1 MKGILQV
8 VTYFLLG
15 GLGSITVSWAQ
26 SSTWQAV
33 KRTGKGDIV
42 VYHNPVRDFFEVDN
56 DKNYKGI
63 EYDLLTNFVAF
74 TEKKYGVK
82 IKVKFK
88 LFDSFAQL
96 YDSILVAPSGVFA
109 VSSMSI
115 TPKRLRVLK
124 FSPPYM
130 RDTEVIVSSKQLPNI
145 TDTADFVKQ
154 FKGMTAVVVR
164 NTTYEE
170 NLKKL
175 KKSILPNLKIAY
187 VANTAA
193 VRERLQTEP
202 NVISYAQITMYLR
215 FRKAG
220 VLIDRQNLFKVDKI
234 GKGVAFST
242 KSDWDEPVQ
251 LFFNAPSFR
260 PMINQIIKKYLG
272 ENEKALFWAVNS
284 NNPNVQELA
293 LINKE
298 KELQDLE
305 ILRQQNTINSQKDFR
320 NYLIAGLILVLSVA
334 FTLYYLFQNKKRT
347 NNLLKQ
353 KNNEI
358 SEQREQLKKQTDALK
373 FIAEELESQRDTIE
387 DTNKL
392 LSHKNKKITD
402 SIRSAEAIQQAILPL
417 DARLRE
423 NFTDH
428 FVFYKPKD
436 IVSGDFYWLSDVQT
450 KKSDTQTDDKT
461 LQFSTPSSVPF
472 DPLSGYSNSPEEGL
486 DTQYCFIAVVDCTGH
501 GVPGAFMSMMGF
513 AYLNQTVNE
522 HKVLDPAQ
530 ILQTLHSEIH
540 QGLKQSETNNDEGMD
555 ICLCRIEQ
563 KLDGS
568 YEVLFAGAKRPLYY
582 VKNGQLHEVRGNAA
596 SIGGWQKQMQ
606 KSFENNSVYLN
617 KGDLLYLSTD
627 GYIDTPNPERKN
639 FSTVKFKELLQEN
652 FRLPL
657 SKQKDVFEQALLNHQ
672 QDADQRDD
680 ITLIGVKF

>member
-33 KRTGKGDIV
+33 KRTGKGEIV

-56 DKNYKGI
+56 GKNYKGI

-563 KLDGS
+563 KLDGG
-568 YEVLFAGAKRPLYY
+568 YEILFAGAKRPLYY

-606 KSFENNSVYLN
+606 KSFENNTVYLN

-652 FRLPL
+652 FSLPL

-680 ITLIGVKF
+680 ITLIGIKF

>member
-1 MKGILQV
+1 MKGILKV
-8 VTYFLLG
+8 ITYFLLCCWG
-15 GLGSITVSWAQ
+15 TISWAQ
-26 SSTWQAV
+26 TSTWQAV
-33 KRTGKGDIV
+33 KRTGKGEIL
-42 VYHNPVRDFFEVDN
+42 VYHNPVKDFFEA
-56 DKNYKGI
+56 KNNTGYKGI
-63 EYDLLTNFVAF
+63 EYDLVTDFVAF

-82 IKVKFK
+82 LKVKFK
-88 LFDSFAQL
+88 EFDSFAEL

-130 RDTEVIVSSKQLPNI
+130 RDTEVIVSSNKLPI
-145 TDTADFVKQ
+145 IKDTTDFIKQ
-154 FKGMTAVVVR
+154 FDQMTAVVVR

-170 NLKKL
+170 SLKKL
-175 KKSILPNLKIAY
+175 KASVLPNLKITY
-187 VANTAA
+187 VANTAE
-193 VRERLQTEP
+193 VKERLRTNP
-202 NVISYAQITMYLR
+202 NVISYAQLTMYLR
-215 FRKAG
+215 FRKSG
-220 VLIDRQNLFKVDKI
+220 VLINRQNLFKIDKI

-242 KSDWDEPVQ
+242 KSDWDEPIQ
-251 LFFNAPSFR
+251 LFFNDPSFR
-260 PMINQIIKKYLG
+260 PRINQIIKKYLG
-272 ENEKALFWAVNS
+272 ANDKGLFWVVNS
-284 NNPNVQELA
+284 NNPNEQELA

-298 KELQDLE
+298 RELQDLE
-305 ILRQQNTINSQKDFR
+305 IERHKNTIDSQKDFR
-320 NYLIAGLILVLSVA
+320 NYLIAGLVLVLSIA

-373 FIAEELESQRDTIE
+373 YIAEELESQRDTIE

-417 DARLRE
+417 SVRLRD
-423 NFTDH
+423 NFADH
-428 FVFYKPKD
+428 FVFYQPKD
-436 IVSGDFYWLSDVQT
+436 IVSGDFYWLSDVQA
-450 KKSDTQTDDKT
+450 KKMGTQDDDKT

-472 DPLSGYSNSPEEGL
+472 DPLSGYNTSIPDEGL

-501 GVPGAFMSMMGF
+501 GVPGAFMSMIGF
-513 AYLNQTVNE
+513 AYLNQIVNE
-522 HKVLDPAQ
+522 NKVLDPAQ

-555 ICLCRIEQ
+555 ICLCRIEH
-563 KLDGS
+563 KLNGT

-582 VKNGQLHEVRGNAA
+582 VKDGQLHEVRGNAA

-606 KSFENNSVYLN
+606 KNFENNKVYLN

-657 SKQKDVFEQALLNHQ
+657 AKQREAFEQALIEHQ
-672 QDADQRDD
+672 KDADQRDD

>member
-1 MKGILQV
+1 MKGILRV
-8 VTYFLLG
+8 ITYFLLC
-15 GLGSITVSWAQ
+15 SIGNVTVSWAQ
-26 SSTWQAV
+26 SSTWQAI
-33 KRTGKGDIV
+33 KRTGKGGIV
-42 VYHNPVRDFFEVDN
+42 VYHNPIKDFFETEDGQ
-56 DKNYKGI
+56 NYKGI
-63 EYDLLTNFVAF
+63 EYDLMTNFVAF

-82 IKVKFK
+82 ISVKYK

-130 RDTEVIVSSKQLPNI
+130 RDTEVIISSRQLPVI
-145 TDTADFVKQ
+145 KDTADFVKQ
-154 FKGMTAVVVR
+154 FEGMTAIVVR

-170 NLKKL
+170 NLQKL
-175 KKSILPNLKIAY
+175 KNTVLPKLKIVY

-193 VRERLQTEP
+193 VKERLRTDP
-202 NVISYAQITMYLR
+202 NTISYAQITMYLR

-220 VLIDRQNLFKVDKI
+220 VLIDRQNLFKIDKI

-242 KSDWDEPVQ
+242 KSDWDEPIQ
-251 LFFNAPSFR
+251 LFFNDPSFR
-260 PMINQIIKKYLG
+260 PMVNQIIKKYLG

-284 NNPNVQELA
+284 NNPNDQELA

-305 ILRQQNTINSQKDFR
+305 ILRQKNTINSQKDFR

-347 NNLLKQ
+347 NNLLQQ

-373 FIAEELESQRDTIE
+373 YIAKELESQRDTIE

-417 DARLRE
+417 QARLQE
-423 NFTDH
+423 SFTDH

-450 KKSDTQTDDKT
+450 KKPDTESDGKT

-472 DPLSGYSNSPEEGL
+472 DPLSGYSASPDEGL
-486 DTQYCFIAVVDCTGH
+486 DTQYSFIAVVDCTGH

-563 KLDGS
+563 KLNGT

-582 VKNGQLHEVRGNAA
+582 VKDGQLHEVRGNAA

-606 KSFENNSVYLN
+606 KNFENNTIYLH

-652 FRLPL
+652 FSLPL
-657 SKQKDVFEQALLNHQ
+657 SKQKDVFEKALLSHQ
-672 QDADQRDD
+672 KDADQRDD
-680 ITLIGVKF
+680 ITLIGIKF